1 MKFKSRKL
9 ILSNFLLLGTAC
21 AFGGETI
28 EEKDYARINVA
39 LVESHVLPR
48 YMQLASTTEKFAAA
62 VNKFCTTAALTE
74 DDLVKAQFHQV
85 MDAWMGVQ
93 HLNFGPI
100 ELFKRNYR
108 FYFWPQARG
117 KVLNAV
123 REFVATGNEV
133 GLEPSNISES
143 NVAIQGLLAAEALL
157 YKDMSPNTSQRMSSM
172 DCSLLSAIAENM
184 HGMATDVI
192 DDWRGGR
199 VSFAQAIMQPKPQD
213 GYYQEH
219 RDATLAFFK
228 SFHETLQ
235 LIAEVKLKPVVADS
249 AEAVQPRFAESHL
262 SGRSLLNIIHN
273 LEALQALYIGE
284 GKTGLGDLVE
294 IVDTEL
300 DLLLRKAFRLTIA
313 NAGAIDRPLEEAAI
327 NPVLRPKAEK
337 LLIQVKALGQ
347 IVRGRL
353 ASALSVSVGFN
364 SLDGD

>member
-9 ILSNFLLLGTAC
+9 FLSSLLLLGTAC

-48 YMQLASTTEKFAAA
+48 YMQLASTTEKFSAA

-85 MDAWMGVQ
+85 MDSWMGVQ

-100 ELFKRNYR
+100 ELFMRKYR

-123 REFVATGNEV
+123 REFVATDNEV
-133 GLEPSNISES
+133 GLGPSNISDS
-143 NVAIQGLLAAEALL
+143 NVAIQGLLAAEGLL
-157 YKDMSPNTSQRMSSM
+157 YKDTSLRMSSM

-184 HGMATDVI
+184 RGMATDVI

-199 VSFAQAIMQPKPQD
+199 VSFAQAIIQPKPQD

-219 RDATLAFFK
+219 RDATLDFFK

-284 GKTGLGDLVE
+284 GEAGLGDLVK

-313 NAGAIDRPLEEAAI
+313 NARAIDRPLEDAAI
-327 NPVLRPKAEK
+327 DPVLRPKAEK

>member
-9 ILSNFLLLGTAC
+9 ILSSLLLLGTAC

-100 ELFKRNYR
+100 ELFKRKYR

-157 YKDMSPNTSQRMSSM
+157 YKDISPNTSQRMSSM

-184 HGMATDVI
+184 RGMATDVI

-284 GKTGLGDLVE
+284 GKAGLGDLVE

-313 NAGAIDRPLEEAAI
+313 NAHAIDRPLEEAAI
-327 NPVLRPKAEK
+327 DPVLRPKAKK